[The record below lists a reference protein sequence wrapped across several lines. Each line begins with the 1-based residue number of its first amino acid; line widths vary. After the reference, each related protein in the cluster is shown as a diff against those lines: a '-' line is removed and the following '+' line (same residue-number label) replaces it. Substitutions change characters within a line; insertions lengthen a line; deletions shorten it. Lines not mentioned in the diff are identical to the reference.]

1 MSDFKTRFN
10 EIIEKHAKEGFKDE
24 YQRLIKLLNE
34 TTPKT
39 PISTFKKT
47 EVVGQS
53 EKSNSLK
60 LWVECCV
67 EKANRKVVKKTDPE
81 YQDVKEYFITRKEQ
95 VKGDLKNQNQN

>member
-10 EIIEKHAKEGFKDE
+10 EIISNNAKEGFKDE
-24 YQRLIKLLNE
+24 YDRLIKLLNE

-47 EVVGQS
+47 EVIEPAT

-67 EKANRKVVKKTDPE
+67 EKAGRKVVKKTDPE
-81 YQDVKEYFITRKEQ
+81 YQDVKAYFITRKEN
-95 VKGDLKNQNQN
+95 KN